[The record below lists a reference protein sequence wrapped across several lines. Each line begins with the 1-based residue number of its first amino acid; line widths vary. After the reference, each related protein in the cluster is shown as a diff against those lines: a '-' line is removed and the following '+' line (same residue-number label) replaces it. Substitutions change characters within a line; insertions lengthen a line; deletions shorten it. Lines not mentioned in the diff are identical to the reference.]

1 MSINQTITA
10 LPTPPTRQE
19 PSTFDD
25 RADAFLSAIPNLADE
40 INLWTGELNTTQGQ
54 IQTSET
60 NAANAAAASL
70 ASQTAAA
77 ISAAS
82 AVTAPGT
89 SATSSTSLQITNGP
103 KALTIQ
109 TGKDFVKGQ
118 LVSIASDADP
128 SGAAMYGAITD
139 YNATTGA
146 LAVNVSN
153 NVGVGTFG
161 DWVIGLIG
169 SWLPVF
175 YVADELAW
183 HTVTADYSA
192 VAGQRLFVDV
202 SGGPLTITLPPIVSG
217 VEWLEI
223 ICGVGDFVA
232 NPLTIARNGA
242 PIEGLSEDMTVN
254 TNRARFMLVVVN
266 GFWMVIL

>member
-1 MSINQTITA
+1 MSINQTIAA
-10 LPTPPTRQE
+10 LPTPPTRSQ

-25 RADAFLSAIPNLADE
+25 RADAFLSAIPNMADE

-54 IQTSET
+54 IQTSEMD
-60 NAANAAAASL
+60 AANAAAASL

-89 SATSSTSLQITNGP
+89 SAASSTSLQIINGP

-146 LAVNVSN
+146 LSVNVSN
-153 NVGVGTFG
+153 NVGVGTFS

-202 SGGPLTITLPPIVSG
+202 SAGPLTITLPPIVSG

-223 ICGVGDFVA
+223 SCAIGDFRA
-232 NPLTIARNGA
+232 HPITIARNEATIG
-242 PIEGLSEDMTVN
+242 GLAEDMTIGVMI
-254 TNRARFMLVVVN
+254 RFEMVVDASGNWRV
-266 GFWMVIL
+266 V